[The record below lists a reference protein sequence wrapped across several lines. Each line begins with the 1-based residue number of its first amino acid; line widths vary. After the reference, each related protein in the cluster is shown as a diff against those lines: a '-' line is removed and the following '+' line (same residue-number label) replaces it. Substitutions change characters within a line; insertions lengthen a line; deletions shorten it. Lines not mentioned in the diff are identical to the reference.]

1 MRTSIRTFVGAVLAL
16 VALSA
21 CKKDF
26 LEQDPSQLFT
36 ADQLKKASQWND
48 GINEGYI
55 NGILST
61 FFKNGQ
67 SSSRHDDFAQKAFD
81 ISSDLMSGDME
92 LQGGLGYGWFQEAA
106 RLLSYKRDGTS
117 TMPSGV
123 SATARYLWL
132 TASSAQARVTRRL
145 PK

>member
-1 MRTSIRTFVGAVLAL
+1 MRTSIRTFVGAALAL

-26 LEQDPSQLFT
+26 LDQDPSSLFT

-61 FFKNGQ
+61 FFKDGQ

-92 LQGGLGYGWFQEAA
+92 LQGGAGLWMVPRG
-106 RLLSYKRDGTS
+106 S
-117 TMPSGV
+117 TP
-123 SATARYLWL
+123 TLI
-132 TASSAQARVTRRL
+132 
-145 PK
+145 

>member
-1 MRTSIRTFVGAVLAL
+1 MRTSIRTFVGAALAL

-61 FFKNGQ
+61 FFKTGNPPAVTMT
-67 SSSRHDDFAQKAFD
+67 SHRRPS
-81 ISSDLMSGDME
+81 ISALTLCLAIWSCKGA
-92 LQGGLGYGWFQEAA
+92 GLWMVPRG
-106 RLLSYKRDGTS
+106 S
-117 TMPSGV
+117 TPTLV
-123 SATARYLWL
+123 
-132 TASSAQARVTRRL
+132 
-145 PK
+145 

>member
-1 MRTSIRTFVGAVLAL
+1 MRTSIRTFVGAALAL

-61 FFKNGQ
+61 FFKTGNPPAVTMT
-67 SSSRHDDFAQKAFD
+67 SHRRPSI

-106 RLLSYKRDGTS
+106 RLLSYKRDGS
-117 TMPSGV
+117 LNYAVWRISYPHDIYG
-123 SATARYLWL
+123 
-132 TASSAQARVTRRL
+132 
-145 PK
+145 

>member
-1 MRTSIRTFVGAVLAL
+1 MRTSIRTFVGAALAL
-16 VALSA
+16 VTLSA

-92 LQGGLGYGWFQEAA
+92 LQGGWAMDG
-106 RLLSYKRDGTS
+106 SKRQHACSRISEMGPS